1 MQISRRTALA
11 GALAFYALPATA
23 QSQDVIKVGL
33 ILPLT
38 GQFSSSGKQMLPG
51 ARLYM
56 QQNGDTV
63 AGKKIELIVKDDTGS
78 ADVGKRIAQEL
89 IVNEKVTFLAG
100 FGLTPIA
107 LATAPLASEAKIP
120 MMLFMAATSF
130 ITEKSP
136 FIVRASLS
144 LPQSVVPIATW
155 SAESGIKKVVTV
167 VADYAPS
174 ADVESYFTRYFQAG
188 GGQVLAALRVPL
200 ANPDFAPV
208 LQRAADLKPDAL
220 FGWVPAG
227 MGTIFIRQFV
237 ERGLDKSG
245 MKFIAEGSMTEDD
258 ILNSMGDAALGV
270 ITTQH
275 YSAAHDSPE
284 NKAFVAEFKKAN
296 NGMRPNLMAMQ
307 SHDGMHMIYEAL
319 KKTGGSTNGAELV
332 NAMKGMSWI
341 SPRGPVMVDP
351 ETREM
356 IQNIY
361 VRKVER
367 VDGEL
372 YNVEFKTIANV
383 KDPSKIKQ

>member
-1 MQISRRTALA
+1 MHISRRAALA
-11 GALAFYALPATA
+11 GALALCAPSTAA
-23 QSQDVIKVGL
+23 QSQDVVKVGL

-56 QQNGDTV
+56 AQKGDMV
-63 AGKKIELIVKDDTGS
+63 AGKKIQLIVKDDSGS

-89 IVNEKVTFLAG
+89 IVNDKVTFLAG

-120 MMLFMAATSF
+120 MLLFMAATSF
-130 ITEKSP
+130 VTEKSP
-136 FIVRASLS
+136 FIVRTSFS
-144 LPQSVVPIATW
+144 LPQAVVPIAAW
-155 SAESGIKKVVTV
+155 AADSGIKKVVTV

-174 ADVESYFTRYFQAG
+174 ADVETYFTRHFQAG
-188 GGQVLAALRVPL
+188 GGQVLASLRVPL

-237 ERGLDKSG
+237 ERGLDKAG

-296 NGMRPNLMAMQ
+296 NGMRPNLMAVQ
-307 SHDGMHMIYEAL
+307 SYDGMHMIYEAL
-319 KKTGGSTNGAELV
+319 KKTGGSTDGVALV
-332 NAMKGMSWI
+332 DAMKGMSWI
-341 SPRGPVMVDP
+341 SPRGPVAIDP
-351 ETREM
+351 QTREM

-367 VDGEL
+367 VNGEL

>member
-227 MGTIFIRQFV
+227 MARF
-237 ERGLDKSG
+237 SY
-245 MKFIAEGSMTEDD
+245 AS
-258 ILNSMGDAALGV
+258 SS
-270 ITTQH
+270 
-275 YSAAHDSPE
+275 SA
-284 NKAFVAEFKKAN
+284 
-296 NGMRPNLMAMQ
+296 
-307 SHDGMHMIYEAL
+307 
-319 KKTGGSTNGAELV
+319 GSTN
-332 NAMKGMSWI
+332 
-341 SPRGPVMVDP
+341 
-351 ETREM
+351 RE
-356 IQNIY
+356 
-361 VRKVER
+361 
-367 VDGEL
+367 
-372 YNVEFKTIANV
+372 
-383 KDPSKIKQ
+383 

>member
-1 MQISRRTALA
+1 MHISRRAALA
-11 GALAFYALPATA
+11 GALALQALPAAA
-23 QSQDVIKVGL
+23 QSQDVVKVGL

-51 ARLYM
+51 ARLYI

-63 AGKKIELIVKDDTGS
+63 AGKKIQLIVKDDTGS

-89 IVNEKVTFLAG
+89 IVNDKVAFLAG

-107 LATAPLASEAKIP
+107 LATAPLASEARIP

-130 ITEKSP
+130 VTEKSP
-136 FIVRASLS
+136 FIVRTSFS
-144 LPQSVVPIATW
+144 LPQAVVPIAAW
-155 SAESGIKKVVTV
+155 AAESGIKKVVTV

-174 ADVESYFTRYFQAG
+174 ADVETYFTRHFQAG
-188 GGQVLAALRVPL
+188 GGQVLASLRVPL

-296 NGMRPNLMAMQ
+296 DGMRPNLMAVQ
-307 SHDGMHMIYEAL
+307 SYDGMHMIYEAL
-319 KKTGGSTNGAELV
+319 KKTGGSRDGVELV
-332 NAMKGMSWI
+332 EAMKGMSWI
-341 SPRGPVMVDP
+341 SPRGPVAVDP
-351 ETREM
+351 QTREM

-367 VDGEL
+367 VNGEL
-372 YNVEFKTIANV
+372 YNVEFKTIPNV
-383 KDPSKIKQ
+383 KDPSKIKE